1 MNSQATLPA
10 ARNWLVTSNLLDE
23 ALLEQAI
30 LSAQKRNLSLVK
42 YLVEQNILDSKL
54 VAMAASRQF
63 RLPIMDLDAMDP
75 ALLPLTVI
83 KQDLL
88 RKHQVVPLHKG
99 ENSLFLGMSDP
110 ANQDALDEIK
120 FHTSCRI
127 EPVVVEQDK
136 LSAVVQ
142 ELLDQDCSIKP
153 GDISEHLDFNSLEI
167 ENSNDDPEADQSD
180 SIDETPVMRFV
191 NKMLMDSIR
200 LGVSDIHIETF
211 EKFARI
217 RFRED
222 GMLREIARPPLTV
235 TRKIGSRLK
244 VMAKLDIAE
253 KRLPQDGRFRLKFTR
268 SRSIDFRV
276 STLPTLWGEKTVLR
290 ILDFQQQKLDLDAMG
305 FTNEQKQ
312 QYTEALQQQQGLVLV
327 TGPTGSGKSMTLYA
341 GLKLLNTQER
351 NIATA
356 EDPVEI
362 QMQGINQLA
371 VNADIGLNF
380 AEALR
385 AFLRQ
390 DPDVIMVG
398 EIRDLETAEIAM
410 RAAQTGHLVLSTLH
424 TNSAPE
430 TLSRLMQM
438 GIPAYQI
445 ASSLS
450 LVVAQRLARRLCN
463 HCKKPVELPHKVL
476 IQEGFT
482 SEEAQT
488 ARIQIPAGCEF
499 CHSGYKGRLGII
511 ETVPIT
517 TALSHVIMNGGNSMQ
532 IAEFAEK
539 AGFNSLRRSA
549 LEKAAQGLISL
560 AEVNRITD
568 IQDTNSEKNTE
579 TNPVFILNGNE

>member
-488 ARIQIPAGCEF
+488 ARIHIPAGCEF

>member
-1 MNSQATLPA
+1 MNSRATLTA
-10 ARNWLVTSNLLDE
+10 GSHWLVNGNLLDE

-30 LSAQKRNLSLVK
+30 LSAKKKNLPLVK

-54 VAMAASRQF
+54 VAMTASGQF
-63 RLPIMDLDAMDP
+63 RLPMVDLDAMDP

-83 KQDLL
+83 KQDLV
-88 RKHQVVPLHKG
+88 RKHQVIPLQKG
-99 ENSLFLGMSDP
+99 ETSLFLGMSDP

-120 FHTSCRI
+120 FQTSSRI

-136 LSAVVQ
+136 LSGVICDLMDR
-142 ELLDQDCSIKP
+142 ELNFTQ
-153 GDISEHLDFNSLEI
+153 GDIKEQIDFNSLEI
-167 ENSNDDPEADQSD
+167 EHSIDDSEADHSD
-180 SIDETPVMRFV
+180 TIDETPVMRFV
-191 NKMLMDSIR
+191 NKLLMDSIR
-200 LGVSDIHIETF
+200 LGISDIHIETF
-211 EKFARI
+211 EKFSRI

-222 GMLREIARPPLTV
+222 GMLREIARPPLPV

-253 KRLPQDGRFRLKFTR
+253 KRLPQDGRFRLKFSR

-290 ILDFQQQKLDLDAMG
+290 ILDFQQQKLDLDALG
-305 FTNEQKQ
+305 FTDEQKQ
-312 QYTEALQQQQGLVLV
+312 QYQDALQQQQGLILV

-398 EIRDLETAEIAM
+398 EIRDLETAEIAI
-410 RAAQTGHLVLSTLH
+410 RASQTGHLVLSTLH

-430 TLSRLMQM
+430 TLSRLMEM

-445 ASSLS
+445 ATSLS

-482 SEEAQT
+482 PDEAQK
-488 ARIQIPAGCEF
+488 ARIHIPEGCDF
-499 CHSGYKGRLGII
+499 CHSGYKGRLGVI

-517 TALSHVIMNGGNSMQ
+517 TALSRVIMNGGNSMQ

-568 IQDTNSEKNTE
+568 IQDNNSEINTESNTE
-579 TNPVFILNGNE
+579 T